1 MNVNRIDTDNDDANA
16 ELIARMDAL
25 IERSSLGT
33 EGARSLRNRTSRERR
48 NRIKKLIAQQESGI
62 DRDTAVLDQ
71 RPFERKAPQIAAG
84 LGGSDHL
91 PVAKPLVYRL
101 DLHRPLSRYEPAYSK
116 LQVGEG
122 KDFVDFPTALYELG
136 DDVFDLILKHSMA
149 NNSRHTGKLIEL
161 WNLASAQ
168 VYRRESR
175 IKKILA
181 RYWTNDAGPHSRALF
196 TEPAALPWT
205 GVDRYTDRDVFDTA
219 TRILSMRLP
228 FGRMNDHVEFPSE
241 FDASAIAEHV
251 QLWFLTDRLTR
262 SPHVFQSRADTLAA
276 WLLDFKLPEESHPAL
291 TCLSAFDAAVD
302 STDLTQP
309 IPRRLLDEQI
319 VHRVSVILDARD
331 IERSR
336 SILQSTLTS
345 HRFHLDVDR
354 RCSFDFDL
362 KFLSESQT
370 IGSEL
375 PRAILNRLLRIMVD
389 RWRSPV
395 AIDATSGE
403 MNLLEAVLITS
414 TSRYEGFLS
423 SAFDAIESAGLESP
437 DASGHPSEQEV
448 LGKLRC
454 VAAAFAAELDSSSV
468 QAREGEPATV
478 VVVDGIDENAPLVR
492 VDGFLTA
499 HGRLV

>member
-1 MNVNRIDTDNDDANA
+1 MNVNRIDTDSDDANA

-48 NRIKKLIAQQESGI
+48 NRIKKLIAQKEAGI
-62 DRDTAVLDQ
+62 DCDNAVLDQ
-71 RPFERKAPQIAAG
+71 RPFERNAPQIAAG
-84 LGGSDHL
+84 SGAVSL
-91 PVAKPLVYRL
+91 PVAKPLVFRL
-101 DLHRPLSRYEPAYSK
+101 DLNRPLSRYEPVYSK
-116 LQVGEG
+116 LQIDEG
-122 KDFVDFPTALYELG
+122 KDLADFPTALYERG
-136 DDVFDLILKHSMA
+136 DDVFDLILKFSTMP
-149 NNSRHTGKLIEL
+149 NGRQTGKLIQL
-161 WNLASAQ
+161 WNLASSE

-175 IKKILA
+175 IKRILA
-181 RYWTNDAGPHSRALF
+181 RYWANDDGPHSRALVA
-196 TEPAALPWT
+196 ELAALPWT
-205 GVDRYTDRDVFDTA
+205 GVDRYTSKDVFHTS

-241 FDASAIAEHV
+241 SDASAIAEHV

-262 SPHVFQSRADTLAA
+262 TPHFFQSQADTLAA
-276 WLLDFKLPEESHPAL
+276 WLLDFKLPEENHPVMP
-291 TCLSAFDAAVD
+291 CLSAIDAAINSKD
-302 STDLTQP
+302 PAQL

-319 VHRVSVILDARD
+319 VHRVSVIMDSRD

-345 HRFHLDVDR
+345 HRFHLDVGR

-395 AIDATSGE
+395 AIDTTTGE
-403 MNLLEAVLITS
+403 MDLLEAVLITS

-423 SAFDAIESAGLESP
+423 SAFDAIESADLGSLDEP
-437 DASGHPSEQEV
+437 GHPPEQEV
-448 LGKLRC
+448 LGNLRC
-454 VAAAFAAELDSSSV
+454 VAAAFAAELDSTSV
-468 QAREGEPATV
+468 QAKGGEPATV
-478 VVVDGIDENAPLVR
+478 VVVDGLDENAPLVR

-499 HGRLV
+499 HGRVV